1 MSILKRL
8 KIERMYYVP
17 FVRNSV
23 SLYCGFTANILTF
36 RCNYSFGSWR
46 YSGEVGRDSKLAGCD
61 SGDR

>member
-23 SLYCGFTANILTF
+23 SFVVI
-36 RCNYSFGSWR
+36 RR
-46 YSGEVGRDSKLAGCD
+46 MSGCRSRLQQRSLDTRRGT
-61 SGDR
+61 